1 MSIDNVSY
9 MNRVTEIL
17 GVKYPIVQAPMG
29 WIARSQLASAV
40 SNAGGLGV
48 IETSS
53 GETENCKAEILAMK
67 SLTDKP
73 FGVNLPLM
81 FLRDESMIELVLE
94 QGIKF
99 VTTSAGDPGKY
110 IHILKDAGIKVF
122 HAVPSVAGA
131 IKAADA
137 GVDGLVIEGTEG
149 GGFKSPEEVGLIV
162 LIQAIR
168 RYTDLPIIAAGGI
181 VDGVGMAAAFAAGAE
196 GIQMGTR
203 FVSSKESPVHENF
216 KNSIIN
222 ANEQGTWILNKKSKP
237 CIRALKTEFTKTI
250 HESGIMEMSDMGGI
264 KDLYFGGDM
273 NAAPALSGQSVGLIN
288 SVKPVN
294 DIIEETIAEF
304 NETCQKMSAQ
314 QF

>member
-1 MSIDNVSY
+1 

-17 GVKYPIVQAPMG
+17 GVKYPIIQAPMG

-40 SNAGGLGV
+40 SNAGGFGI

-53 GETENCKAEILAMK
+53 GETENCKAEILAMSK
-67 SLTDKP
+67 LTDKP

-131 IKAADA
+131 LKAANA

-149 GGFKSPEEVGLIV
+149 GGFKSPEEVGLFV

-168 RYTDLPIIAAGGI
+168 KQIDIPIIAAGGI
-181 VDGVGMAAAFAAGAE
+181 ADGAGMAAAFAVGAE

-216 KNSIIN
+216 KNYIFDSPLN
-222 ANEQGTWILNKKSKP
+222 GTWILNKSSKP
-237 CIRALKTEFTKTI
+237 VIRALRTDFTKEI
-250 HESGIMEMSDMGGI
+250 LDAGEMDMAAMRRI
-264 KDLYFGGDM
+264 QDLYFGGDM
-273 NAAPALSGQSVGLIN
+273 NAAPALSGQSVGLIEG
-288 SVKPVN
+288 VKSAEE
-294 DIIEETIAEF
+294 IIKDTIKEF
-304 NETCQKMSAQ
+304 NETCSKLGGLKL
-314 QF
+314 

>member
-1 MSIDNVSY
+1 MSIDIVSY
-9 MNRVTEIL
+9 MNRVSEIL

-40 SNAGGLGV
+40 SNAGGFGV

-53 GETENCKAEILAMK
+53 GETENCKAEILAMSK
-67 SLTDKP
+67 LTNKP

-110 IHILKDAGIKVF
+110 IHILKDAGINVF

-168 RYTDLPIIAAGGI
+168 KHTDLPIIAAGGI

-216 KNSIIN
+216 KNSILD
-222 ANEQGTWILNKKSKP
+222 ANEQGTWILK
-237 CIRALKTEFTKTI
+237 
-250 HESGIMEMSDMGGI
+250 
-264 KDLYFGGDM
+264 
-273 NAAPALSGQSVGLIN
+273 
-288 SVKPVN
+288 
-294 DIIEETIAEF
+294 
-304 NETCQKMSAQ
+304 
-314 QF
+314 